1 MVANVFLIIYV
12 VKIVSF
18 KGFRMICYAG
28 LGSVVSFLRLRL
40 VMGKISICRVSKSY
54 RYIFLVT
61 IFIDIFLNFWRVDI
75 RIPYIHRSTDTK

>member
-40 VMGKISICRVSKSY
+40 VMGKISINIDIY
-54 RYIFLVT
+54 RYAVYRKV
-61 IFIDIFLNFWRVDI
+61 IDIFF
-75 RIPYIHRSTDTK
+75 S